1 MTGTVVIIIKNNNQI
16 IHATSGFVFCFWW
29 YRKSTS
35 HRHDIGRDAGDIG
48 AAGPWGAVIGG
59 AVGAASGFY
68 GGWAGQVGGKVGTA
82 IFGSTS
88 VGLGVISG
96 KF

>member
-1 MTGTVVIIIKNNNQI
+1 MQQADLSFAFDGTENLQATDMTLAEMQETQ
-16 IHATSGFVFCFWW
+16 
-29 YRKSTS
+29 
-35 HRHDIGRDAGDIG
+35 G

-88 VGLGVISG
+88 VGLGVIAG
-96 KF
+96 KC